1 MKKRSGQKASSSPP
15 SPEVIFVDRSLGSQK
30 VPAGLRA
37 LGILVEVHDDHFPR
51 DEDDT
56 VWLQA
61 CGSNGWIVLT
71 KDERIRRDPAEV
83 RAIIASGA
91 HAIFI
96 GRQDVTAEEMLQDL
110 TLALPRMMKR
120 LAGAQKPTYLLVHKG
135 GRIDRL
141 AVEISRYGIP
151 RLAVPRPKD
160 SRT

>member
-1 MKKRSGQKASSSPP
+1 MKKRSGQKASLPQP

-37 LGILVEVHDDHFPR
+37 SGIDVEVHDDHFAR

-56 VWLQA
+56 VWLHA
-61 CGSNGWIVLT
+61 CGLNGWVVLT

-110 TLALPRMMKR
+110 FPALPRMMKR
-120 LAGAQKPTYLLVHKG
+120 LANAEKPTYFLVHKG

-141 AVEISRYGIP
+141 DAEVSRDGIP
-151 RLAVPRPKD
+151 RLTARK
-160 SRT
+160 SKS

>member
-1 MKKRSGQKASSSPP
+1 LKKRSGQKASSPPP

-37 LGILVEVHDDHFPR
+37 SGIHVEVHDDHFAR
-51 DEDDT
+51 DEDDI
-56 VWLQA
+56 VWLKA
-61 CGSNGWIVLT
+61 CGKNGWVVLT

-110 TLALPRMMKR
+110 LPALPRMMKR
-120 LAGAQKPTYLLVHKG
+120 FAGAQPTYLLVHKG
-135 GRIDRL
+135 GRVDRL
-141 AVEISRYGIP
+141 VVEITADRVP
-151 RLAVPRPKD
+151 RLTIPKPKA
-160 SRT
+160 RRL

>member
-1 MKKRSGQKASSSPP
+1 
-15 SPEVIFVDRSLGSQK
+15 VDRSLGSQK

-37 LGILVEVHDDHFPR
+37 SGIHVEVHDDHFAR

-61 CGSNGWIVLT
+61 CGGSRWIVLT

-96 GRQDVTAEEMLQDL
+96 GRQDVTAGEMLQDL
-110 TLALPRMMKR
+110 LPALPRMMKR
-120 LAGAQKPTYLLVHKG
+120 LAGAEKPTYLLVHKG
-135 GRIDRL
+135 GRVDRL
-141 AVEISRYGIP
+141 VVEVSRDGIP
-151 RLAVPRPKD
+151 RLTAPK
-160 SRT
+160 SRS